1 MNHMDAE
8 RAEVVVM
15 LDELGDEDFQKLLKE
30 LEGLGMEVY
39 KVDRDEDLIDG
50 SVDLSRLEDLKRVP
64 HVRYVRNV
72 LTYTVDYPAGDPRDK
87 DGPDDDGDD

>member
-15 LDELGDEDFQKLLKE
+15 LDELKDDE
-30 LEGLGMEVY
+30 LEQVLKDLQALGMEVY

-50 SVDLSRLEDLKRVP
+50 SVDTSRLADLKGVA

-72 LTYTVDYPAGDPRDK
+72 LTYTVDYPAGDPRDR
-87 DGPDDDGDD
+87 DGPEDDGDD